1 MTERH
6 DLNDWEHRIIEEFH
20 ANGATLA
27 FNSLASPY
35 FCRRRREQ
43 KVENNVSA
51 H

>member
-6 DLNDWEHRIIEEFH
+6 DLNVWEHRTIEEFH
-20 ANGATLA
+20 ANGAALA

-35 FCRRRREQ
+35 FCRRREQ